1 MDPVK
6 LISVIRDLMR
16 MHDNAIVVAFAVV
29 KVIYV
34 YGQFFTSLSYNAC
47 TTCEIYE
54 SDNIALE

>member
-1 MDPVK
+1 
-6 LISVIRDLMR
+6 MR